1 MSLDRVFSIV
11 EGMRQLACAD
21 AAFGKP
27 QEYEGRVLIPVAT
40 VSTGFGLG
48 MGQAAGEECEAGPDE
63 GETTPEG
70 SQTPVKPKE
79 RTSEDTVRETGGGG
93 GGGGVRSRP
102 IAVIEVT
109 PAATVIRPI
118 VDEGKVLLAGMA
130 LVAWIAL
137 WLSLTLQAIFG
148 REA

>member
-11 EGMRQLACAD
+11 EGMRQVACAD
-21 AAFGKP
+21 VVFGKP
-27 QEYEGRVLIPVAT
+27 QQYEGRVLIPVAT

-48 MGQAAGEECEAGPDE
+48 LGQVAGAQREEGPDE
-63 GETTPEG
+63 RETAPEE
-70 SQTPVKPKE
+70 SQTPAKPE
-79 RTSEDTVRETGGGG
+79 ARTGEGIAQEAEGGG

-109 PAATVIRPI
+109 PATTVIRPI

>member
-1 MSLDRVFSIV
+1 MSLDRVFAIV
-11 EGMRQLACAD
+11 EGMRQVACAD

-27 QEYEGRVLIPVAT
+27 QEYEGKVLIPVAT

-48 MGQAAGEECEAGPDE
+48 LGQTVGDECEQAPGE
-63 GETTPEG
+63 SETTPEE

-79 RTSEDTVRETGGGG
+79 RIGEDTAREAEGGV

-102 IAVIEVT
+102 IAVIEIT
-109 PAATVIRPI
+109 PTATVIRPI
-118 VDEGKVLLAGMA
+118 VDEGKVLLAGIA